1 MGRIGNVLILPIPSS
16 SFLSLLLRFSLV
28 VSLTPSKL
36 VSSSYGRRRVGMG
49 WLPPVKQIWLQKPLH
64 FRACIIVWRPGQ
76 WRGVPEDLYLGWEN
90 TVRHLTRRGQTRKRS
105 LDPRWPLVTPKVQVI
120 IATWNVRTLNKVGK
134 TAQFTTEMRKYVTDI
149 LGISECRSVLDSS
162 EQSLVIQFF
171 TPEEM
176 MPLIMVGWHL
186 RWVRRLQLVW

>member
-1 MGRIGNVLILPIPSS
+1 MASTSKTNLITETVT
-16 SFLSLLLRFSLV
+16 FS
-28 VSLTPSKL
+28 
-36 VSSSYGRRRVGMG
+36 GMHYCMEAG
-49 WLPPVKQIWLQKPLH
+49 PVT
-64 FRACIIVWRPGQ
+64 C
-76 WRGVPEDLYLGWEN
+76 GVPEDLYLGWES

-186 RWVRRLQLVW
+186 R